1 MCSGTVRISTTPTL
15 ELLICQ
21 ITSIV
26 CHMNHYDSIILTLK
40 LQFLCYSQFLP
51 PSNSPGDQGWKFAS
65 RSGVWADSD
74 PSLAV
79 KCHDFVSDTNG
90 NALFESKKLRPRPK
104 SFEAERPR
112 SRGQDCQWS
121 AWGGWSECSKSCDLG
136 RQEQCGHELL
146 TY

>member
-1 MCSGTVRISTTPTL
+1 M
-15 ELLICQ
+15 
-21 ITSIV
+21 
-26 CHMNHYDSIILTLK
+26 
-40 LQFLCYSQFLP
+40 
-51 PSNSPGDQGWKFAS
+51 
-65 RSGVWADSD
+65 WADSD

-104 SFEAERPR
+104 LFEAERPR

-136 RQEQCGHELL
+136 RQEQCGHELVNFDQIL
-146 TY
+146 ILLQIVILGRSRKYFDLF

>member
-1 MCSGTVRISTTPTL
+1 MLKQISPSFL
-15 ELLICQ
+15 FLL
-21 ITSIV
+21 
-26 CHMNHYDSIILTLK
+26 
-40 LQFLCYSQFLP
+40 
-51 PSNSPGDQGWKFAS
+51 DQGWKFAS

-104 SFEAERPR
+104 LAEVERPR

-121 AWGGWSECSKSCDLG
+121 VWGAWSECSKSCDLG
-136 RQEQCGHELL
+136 RQAVMSRTIKL
-146 TY
+146 